1 MKKLL
6 PTAAAAVAA
15 TLCLAAAH
23 AAQWSYQG
31 ANGPEHWG
39 TLSPDYSVC
48 ERGQNQSP
56 INIQGALKTAST
68 PLTLHYQ
75 DAAGKTIV
83 NNGHTIQIDFD
94 KGNTLTLDG
103 HQFDLVQVHFH
114 APAENEINGK
124 RYPLEAHFVNADA
137 QGKLAVVAVMFQ
149 AGSPNASLARIWSQ
163 MPASPGPAA
172 PLPVKSLPSSLL
184 PASLS
189 YYRYSGSLT
198 TPPCSEGVRWL
209 VLQSPVHASPTQI
222 RAFEQRMGQ
231 ATNRPV
237 QPLNGRV
244 IVK

>member
-1 MKKLL
+1 MKKPLL
-6 PTAAAAVAA
+6 TAAVAITA
-15 TLCLAAAH
+15 TLCLAAAQ
-23 AAQWSYQG
+23 AAQWSYEG
-31 ANGPEHWG
+31 VAGPEHWG
-39 TLSPDYSVC
+39 TLSPDYAVC

-56 INIQGALKTAST
+56 INIQGALKTASA
-68 PLTLHYQ
+68 PLALHYNN
-75 DAAGKTIV
+75 AAGKTIV

-94 KGNTLTLDG
+94 KGNTFTLDG

-114 APAENEINGK
+114 APAENEIDGT

-163 MPASPGPAA
+163 MPTSQGPTAQ
-172 PLPVKSLPSSLL
+172 LSVKFLPSSLL

-209 VLQSPVHASPTQI
+209 VLQNPVQASAAQI
-222 RAFEQRMGQ
+222 RAFEQLMGQ

>member
-6 PTAAAAVAA
+6 PIAAVVVTA
-15 TLCLAAAH
+15 TLFLAAAH
-23 AAQWSYQG
+23 AAQWSYEG
-31 ANGPEHWG
+31 AAGPERWG
-39 TLSPDYSVC
+39 TLSPDYAAC

-56 INIQGALKTAST
+56 INIQGALKTASV
-68 PLTLHYQ
+68 PLALHYKG
-75 DAAGKTIV
+75 AVGKTII

-103 HQFDLVQVHFH
+103 RQFDLVQVHFH
-114 APAENEINGK
+114 APAENEIDGK

-137 QGKLAVVAVMFQ
+137 QGKLAVIGVMFQ
-149 AGSPNASLARIWSQ
+149 TGSPNASLARIWSQ
-163 MPASPGPAA
+163 MPTTQGPAA
-172 PLPVKSLPSSLL
+172 PLPVKFLPSSLL
-184 PASLS
+184 PTSLS

-209 VLQSPVHASPTQI
+209 VLQNPAQASAAQI
-222 RAFEQRMGQ
+222 RAFEQLMGQ